1 MKART
6 IKKLRKHISTRQN
19 YYRDRYENIIR
30 LLSDWERFAKFKCN
44 ISFVSS
50 EECEYN
56 TNLYYAN
63 VTRLRWKA
71 EWYKKR
77 MATKVKLIDAPY
89 E

>member
-1 MKART
+1 MNAR
-6 IKKLRKHISTRQN
+6 IIRKLRKKISDRQN
-19 YYRDRYENIIR
+19 YYRDRYENIIH
-30 LLSDWERFAKFKCN
+30 LLSDWERFAKFRCSN
-44 ISFVSS
+44 SFVSS

-71 EWYKKR
+71 KWYKKR
-77 MATKVKLIDAPY
+77 MPAKVKIIDDPY